1 MYYSLPFLY
10 LYVNKDKKEI
20 VSNSEKIILN
30 LRDNLLFKDLGE
42 FLVEKKILQN
52 SKTINSLVE
61 YKGYS
66 KEQLIKGKYTI
77 NKNWSNNKLINQLYI
92 MRNQNLIFTHYREE
106 LHPNKVE
113 LFYLMV
119 HIIILENNR

>member
-1 MYYSLPFLY
+1 MALIIYNLFPFLY

-30 LRDNLLFKDLGE
+30 LRDNLLFKDLGD
-42 FLVEKKILQN
+42 FLVKKILQN

-66 KEQLIKGKYTI
+66 KEQLIKEKYTSI
-77 NKNWSNNKLINQLYI
+77 KL
-92 MRNQNLIFTHYREE
+92 
-106 LHPNKVE
+106 V
-113 LFYLMV
+113 
-119 HIIILENNR
+119 